1 MGLIA
6 KKRAAVEIPPLEAG
20 TYTAICIGIVDLGEQ
35 LNTVYKKYQDTV
47 SLTFE
52 FVDET
57 IERGNGPEPRWI
69 SKEYTKTLGEK
80 SNLYH
85 DLNAWLGELSDE
97 QLESFDIS
105 NLLNRGCLAAVKV
118 KEGSDGRKKNTIS
131 GVMALPKGMPKPV
144 SKSQPFLFNMDD
156 ESTYPVLQTIPQFLR
171 DKVEKSTNWARK
183 QAGNEEMTIEEDE
196 SAEEAAV
203 PRGIDPDTGEIL
215 RMDDEPAF

>member
-20 TYTAICIGIVDLGEQ
+20 TYTAVCIGIVDLGEQ

-52 FVDET
+52 FVNET

-80 SNLYH
+80 SNLYR
-85 DLNAWLGELSDE
+85 DLKAWLGGLTEA
-97 QLESFDIS
+97 QLEAYDIS
-105 NLLNRGCLAAVKV
+105 TLLGQGCLASVEV
-118 KEGSDGRKKNTIS
+118 KEGREGRIKNTIT
-131 GVMALPKGMPKPV
+131 GIMALPKGMPKPV

-171 DKVEKSTNWARK
+171 DKVEKSTTWARK
-183 QAGNEEMTIEEDE
+183 QAGSEEMTIEEDDP
-196 SAEEAAV
+196 AEEQAA